1 MKAEKVRELDSNE
14 LRTQLKDSEEQIFRL
29 KFQMSMGQ
37 TDGLKKYRQ
46 LRRDR
51 ARMLTI
57 LRERELN
64 PTANPEPEAPKKK
77 GKK

>member
-1 MKAEKVRELDSNE
+1 MKAEKIRYLDPTE
-14 LRTQLKDSEEQIFRL
+14 LRTQLKDADEQLFRL

-46 LRRDR
+46 LRRDK

-57 LRERELN
+57 LREREIN
-64 PTANPEPEAPKKK
+64 PSGNPEPAQKGKK

>member
-1 MKAEKVRELDSNE
+1 MKADKVRELDSNE
-14 LRTQLKDSEEQIFRL
+14 LRNQLQDSAEQIFRL

-51 ARMLTI
+51 ARMLTV
-57 LRERELN
+57 LRQRELN
-64 PTANPEPEAPKKK
+64 PGENPEPEAKPKK